1 MTTVLDDPPLP
12 EWDNNGESALV
23 ADSPQHRL
31 VVGLAKIG
39 LAARH
44 QAWRGAHDQNLTPT
58 QGQILALLRAQPDAG
73 LRLSAVASQLAVSA
87 ATVSDS
93 VRVLSEKGL
102 VRKDRARDDGRAVAL
117 YLTEL
122 GEAAAAQAAGWSDYL
137 LSALDALT
145 PNEQEAFLRGIVKV
159 IRTLQV
165 RGEIPLSGMCL
176 TCTFFRPNVHPGA
189 TFPHHC
195 AFVDAPLRDRLLRL
209 DCADHEA
216 APAPLA
222 ALNWRRF
229 NASGDEAQEIHKI
242 ST

>member
-1 MTTVLDDPPLP
+1 MTDAVNEPHP
-12 EWDNNGESALV
+12 EWENSGESALV

-44 QAWRGAHDQNLTPT
+44 HAWRGAQGQNLTPT
-58 QGQILALLRAQPDAG
+58 QGQILALLRAQPEVG
-73 LRLSAVASQLAVSA
+73 LRLSAVASQLAVSQ
-87 ATVSDS
+87 ATVSES
-93 VRVLSEKGL
+93 VRVLTEKGL

-117 YLTEL
+117 FLTPA
-122 GEAAAAQAAGWSDYL
+122 GETAADQAAGWSDYL
-137 LSALDALT
+137 LSALDALN
-145 PNEQEAFLRGIVKV
+145 PDEQEAFLRGIVKL

-176 TCTFFRPNVHPGA
+176 TCNHFRPNVHPGS

-209 DCADHEA
+209 DCADYEA
-216 APAPLA
+216 APAALA
-222 ALNWRRF
+222 DLNWQRF
-229 NASGDEAQEIHKI
+229 NASGELV
-242 ST
+242 